1 MDDDWGYLP
10 VWETSIW
17 ILKLTSPSMSV
28 RFSNFHPYPRATTFR
43 MCWIAIWII
52 SLFFCVSKYN
62 HPFISP
68 STIENSQHGTC
79 ELKLGLDDIPIL
91 GVLWRELSDT
101 KLTRPMLVY
110 CIPLR
115 YIWSMW
121 GLWTLHIHAQICC
134 LNWTQTSIWGT
145 KLATACVTH
154 TSLRSFY
161 AVQRLPSGTETF
173 DV

>member
-1 MDDDWGYLP
+1 
-10 VWETSIW
+10 
-17 ILKLTSPSMSV
+17 
-28 RFSNFHPYPRATTFR
+28 

-52 SLFFCVSKYN
+52 SLFLCVSKYTVTI
-62 HPFISP
+62 HSSLHLP
-68 STIENSQHGTC
+68 SNNSQHGTC

-110 CIPLR
+110 CIPLC

-121 GLWTLHIHAQICC
+121 GLWTLHIHAQNCC

-145 KLATACVTH
+145 
-154 TSLRSFY
+154 
-161 AVQRLPSGTETF
+161 
-173 DV
+173 